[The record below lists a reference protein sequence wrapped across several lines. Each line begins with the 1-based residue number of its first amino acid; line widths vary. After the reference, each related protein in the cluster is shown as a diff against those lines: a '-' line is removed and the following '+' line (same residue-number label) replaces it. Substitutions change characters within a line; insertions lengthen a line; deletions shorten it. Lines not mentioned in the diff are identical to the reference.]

1 MKRPLIR
8 LGDRTSHGGVVLEG
22 NGHVKINGQPAAAL
36 GDNTYCPLC
45 KGDFPISEALLHSS
59 IGGRGTVVEGMRTAC
74 GASLIASQRFAQAD
88 DICPRIERS
97 GAASRDSAAP
107 VYFERFRILDEVTG
121 AAIADLAYRI
131 ERADG
136 SSLRGVSDAEGYTE
150 RVVSDSAVPLKLY
163 YDAAAPLP

>member
-1 MKRPLIR
+1 MKRPLIC

-22 NGHVKINGQPAAAL
+22 NGHVRIGGKPAAAL

-45 KGDFPISEALLHSS
+45 KGDYPIGEALLHSS

-88 DICPRIERS
+88 DVCPRIERS
-97 GAASRDSAAP
+97 GEVHQNDAA
-107 VYFERFRILDEVTG
+107 VYFERFRVIDEVTG
-121 AAIADLAYRI
+121 AARADLAYRI

-136 SSLRGVSDAEGYTE
+136 AMLRGVTDADGFTE
-150 RVVSDSAVPLKLY
+150 RVVSDGAMPLKLY